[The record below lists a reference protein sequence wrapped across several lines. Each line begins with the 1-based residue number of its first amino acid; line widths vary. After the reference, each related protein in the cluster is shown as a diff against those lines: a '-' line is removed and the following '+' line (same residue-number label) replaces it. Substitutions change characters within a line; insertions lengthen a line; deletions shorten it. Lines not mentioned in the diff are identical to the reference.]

1 MRIDHYHNIGEKAG
15 ANRLATKQ
23 AGKNVSTG
31 DNARP
36 VAEKSTKLGAAN
48 TSAVPIVLAT
58 AGLATA
64 AYIIYKGVVTY
75 RFATSLNVGL
85 HKVVVRKS
93 DLLKEG
99 LRIGVS
105 LAISNPT
112 QTTASFLH
120 PMVDFGGISQTLVK
134 DKKTG
139 ATKLVDS
146 SFNRLVQSLP
156 KTGTTATPYDIPPLG
171 KIVTDYIEFV
181 FPPMVMVQMLGNV
194 DWLSLVAAI
203 LNKNMPLAQKANMM
217 KRILLHSKYGIR
229 PYLYV
234 NGIHLP
240 AIVIK
245 F

>member
-1 MRIDHYHNIGEKAG
+1 MRIDNHNTSKLASTTKAATRQTG
-15 ANRLATKQ
+15 NIAKSDDAN
-23 AGKNVSTG
+23 
-31 DNARP
+31 
-36 VAEKSTKLGAAN
+36 LGAAKDSN
-48 TSAVPIVLAT
+48 SLPLILTT

-85 HKVVVRKS
+85 HKVIVRKS
-93 DLLKEG
+93 NLLTEG
-99 LRIGVS
+99 LKIGIS

-120 PMVDFGGISQTLVK
+120 PMVDFGSISQTTIK
-134 DKKTG
+134 DSKTG
-139 ATKLVDS
+139 VTKLVDS

-156 KTGTTATPYDIPPLG
+156 KDANTTVPYDIQPLG

-181 FPPMVMVQMLGNV
+181 FPPMVMIQMLGNV
-194 DWLSLVAAI
+194 DWLSLVGTI
-203 LNKNMPLAQKANMM
+203 LNKNLALAQKASVL
-217 KRILLHSKYGIR
+217 KKILLHSKYGIR
-229 PYLYV
+229 PHLYV

-240 AIVIK
+240 AIVVK

>member
-1 MRIDHYHNIGEKAG
+1 MRIDNNHNIGKKAG
-15 ANRLATKQ
+15 ASGLATKQ
-23 AGKNVSTG
+23 GGNVAKSNNKANQG
-31 DNARP
+31 LG
-36 VAEKSTKLGAAN
+36 VAKGS
-48 TSAVPIVLAT
+48 SVPLVLAT

-85 HKVVVRKS
+85 HKVMVRKS
-93 DLLKEG
+93 DLLNEG

-120 PMVDFGGISQTLVK
+120 PMVDFGSISQTAVK
-134 DKKTG
+134 NSKTG
-139 ATKLVDS
+139 VIKLVDS
-146 SFNRLVQSLP
+146 GFDRLVQSLP
-156 KTGTTATPYDIPPLG
+156 KNATTTAVPYDIPPLG

-181 FPPMVMVQMLGNV
+181 FPPMVMVQMLGSA
-194 DWLSLVAAI
+194 DWLGLVAAI

-240 AIVIK
+240 AIVVK